1 MISAAVKGL
10 ARLAY
15 EFSDL
20 VSSAY
25 KLLPSTFLLLQRKN
39 REIIKVCSLSSLW
52 PHNLLMVISLYF
64 IFCTASLMF
73 CGCLWCR
80 LIWVCWKYWWPN
92 QKLKACK
99 HTWPAWWKACWSG
112 KIIPKI
118 ILKLRFVLLFIY
130 HWFWSLLP
138 FWTIWSFSS
147 LKTWEVWYIIDFI
160 YQLTLFSALQLWT
173 IWTILLYNFLVK

>member
-1 MISAAVKGL
+1 MDFVCSKWSLNFSYSWSQVARGLAGETPHMISAAVKGL

-112 KIIPKI
+112 KMIPKI
-118 ILKLRFVLLFIY
+118 ILRPRFVLLFQY
-130 HWFWSLLP
+130 YW
-138 FWTIWSFSS
+138 
-147 LKTWEVWYIIDFI
+147 
-160 YQLTLFSALQLWT
+160 
-173 IWTILLYNFLVK
+173 FLVIITFLNYLIR